1 MRDDLPLPP
10 ATPILA
16 KANAAS
22 KDHYP
27 IVAPVIRS
35 ISEGLA
41 IRLGKQPPRQSIL
54 QGHRRNLRIDGATH
68 TDAYPPTARYIDT
81 IRPSKL
87 GSLLRDLRPA

>member
-1 MRDDLPLPP
+1 MRDDLPLAP

-27 IVAPVIRS
+27 IIASVILS

-41 IRLGKQPPRQSIL
+41 IRLGKPTPRQPIL
-54 QGHRRNLRIDGATH
+54 QGYRRNLRIDGATH

-81 IRPSKL
+81 IRPGKL
-87 GSLLRDLRPA
+87 GSLLRYLGPA